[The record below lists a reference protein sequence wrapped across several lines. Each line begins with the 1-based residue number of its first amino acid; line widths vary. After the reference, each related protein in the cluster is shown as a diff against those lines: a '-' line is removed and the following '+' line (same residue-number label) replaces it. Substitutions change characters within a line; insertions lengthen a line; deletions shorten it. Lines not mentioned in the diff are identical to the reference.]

1 VAIRIYTLAKELR
14 IDAKTLVEMCD
25 VAGIHGKASAIS
37 MLTTDEAER
46 LRAYCASG
54 GSAGMTPDA
63 TAETAAMKMPSDA
76 SSKAASASGI
86 EHTPAFH
93 FATRDQRR
101 KALDGLAR
109 LCTDRD
115 AALHDLEALLT
126 KHSAVAADVAEQF
139 ATARNGLTETHQKA
153 VAHRTRLDAA
163 VTSAQTA
170 VADLDATIARH
181 VANDFSAAER
191 SSIDAHVAAACDTF
205 TSTLHGIDLR
215 IAEATKSLTEKQQ
228 ALERDSQTLTEAR
241 QDKAVLGR
249 EEMTASLRAAIAAAE
264 EAAGK
269 AHAESLRA
277 HTESVS
283 SLETEVREYAARV
296 KTAAKEKKDWEKKAS
311 LTPDKRTW
319 AVWWEATTGTDFA
332 KQARNAARR
341 QASAEEKME
350 EAEQKLIAAR
360 KLITGAPT
368 QLAQVVAAAA
378 SKARTK
384 FAKSLDDAIPQLES
398 TTKALQQEIS
408 ALAAQ
413 LQSLTDERSQ
423 ALEDQRVCLA
433 SETRKAEESLRS
445 QTLAKR
451 ATAAQAL
458 TDAESQLAAAPAA
471 PESLDELLAKH
482 ARTEHTE
489 VISRQRDLAESIAKA
504 RTRLAD
510 LDTSL
515 ARRAGRLGLS
525 SAGTLTPED
534 IRRARSAVTDDPSS
548 LRRSVQSVSQARSRL
563 TPGRARTLDSAP
575 AGAGAATTVRNF
587 YIDLFTNEE
596 QVVSFRAVRRY
607 VQGHEGLGDFRPAD
621 EAGLEAQLR
630 SLHSQYEGSLFP
642 DWNAQRGTLI
652 EHFRNLFFPN
662 AMSGD
667 FFIANVSLNEAFP
680 VLTIRPAAI
689 GPRLAASLPPG
700 VSIAILCH
708 LNRWW
713 MPGDRP
719 LLTVHGI
726 LDILDSDPRDFEQ
739 RHRVN
744 VFSEQSAINPDHV
757 RSNVLCT
764 QNFCEGLPP
773 ISRITQRELTEWREY
788 LDWKRA
794 LIAENLEGLRF
805 VDAEVTPDGLVH
817 FVTVAPDEAYFQRC
831 ARHFRKDELNAFPLT
846 YSEDPWTFT
855 LSEEDRG
862 SRPFALGEHR
872 RNEPQAELPATAK
885 ATPPWPTVYV
895 AKVTFQLSDDDLA
908 MIDSESDD
916 KRTSVVEKLQ
926 RRVPA
931 TGFLS
936 LSVAGDRV
944 LLERQER
951 GIRSLQTQSGYS
963 PFLTSYLFNIK
974 AARLP
979 ERSEAIRDDEWS
991 RDDLNPDQK
1000 NAVLKMISAPD
1011 LALVQGPPGTG
1022 KTTMIAESIWQ
1033 FCRRGKSVLV
1043 ASQANTAVENAL
1055 ERLAR
1060 APAIRAVRLG
1070 KKAEKDK
1077 PFHEDRVIRTYYD
1090 GIASRC
1096 RSRSL
1101 DLWNG
1106 RDAEVRRLSQLLT
1119 ALDGLRDDAIAERS
1133 TIEQLLTRQR
1143 ELQLEQDRL
1152 AHDAAAS
1159 RSVGDQREALD
1170 GFGQFLTNQSD
1181 WRGDLPDAVR
1191 RHGFE
1196 AVVEPLN
1203 RLRAVGVAL
1212 LPAWDA
1218 FDALPAQRQSAAL
1231 VEIISHFRR
1240 LSPFRKFLVDDLRRL
1255 ESGQGSSILGPEQAA
1270 RLAALENE
1278 KALVLSQLTEL
1289 GNESKLEDFRR
1300 IESEIKEIRR
1310 TGSGLDKDIYK
1321 QVFNADGDPPAS
1333 WAYTNPAADRHSV
1346 LDSLRRALAALS
1358 TADQSFAAGLASLAR
1373 CANDEAI
1380 ALTTRSE
1387 PAPDVAGIDATLRD
1401 VVAHLEDAR
1410 NRLAGKLQRL
1420 HERMTDAPDGSDA
1433 PEGDPLE
1440 TYSLLRHTLADN
1452 LEDLQ
1457 SATEES
1463 RVFRDA
1469 WSPVIEQWIE
1479 DLDDPTIQDR
1489 DQDLFLDTY
1498 LKSCNVI
1505 GITCTENLRTL
1516 ERVDLQ
1522 HFDVAIIDEVSKATP
1537 PELVLPMSRARTAI
1551 LVGDHR
1557 QLPPLF
1563 KESSL
1568 SFNEVVTQD
1577 EEDADGAA
1585 AATLPETVLT
1595 PENVR
1600 RFRRMVTS
1608 SYFKEHFENAPDGLK
1623 AALVTQYR
1631 MHPHIMGVIN
1641 HFYEGR
1647 LQCGLEDPD
1656 VARAHRMSLTGPTRS
1671 YLQPE
1676 QHALWIDAA
1685 VDPSGRVCHESKD
1698 RNSKVNHGEA
1708 SLIAKVVCDIERAC
1722 RELGY
1727 GSAGKA
1733 RKLVG
1738 IVTFY
1743 GRQVNVI
1750 RNAIQRAKSRLGID
1764 DFRAVHW
1771 DVNTVDRFQGQ
1782 ERPIVLV
1789 SMVRNPP
1796 SGRLSRQAH
1805 TAQFERVNVAYSRA
1819 QELLVVFGSRDVFTR
1834 YPVTLPNLDTPG
1846 EREVPVYKLIID
1858 QIRMAGGLLAP
1869 ADILDQATF
1878 EALQDSRRRAPASA
1892 GQSRRPRR

>member
-14 IDAKTLVEMCD
+14 LDAKSLVELCD
-25 VAGIHGKASAIS
+25 SAGIPGKASAIS
-37 MLTTDEAER
+37 MLTTEEAEK
-46 LRAYCASG
+46 LRVLVGSG
-54 GSAGMTPDA
+54 GGSGMTRDDA
-63 TAETAAMKMPSDA
+63 TETAGTTKLPDA
-76 SSKAASASGI
+76 SSKAPGAGGI
-86 EHTPAFH
+86 EDTPGFL
-93 FATRDQRR
+93 FATRDHRR
-101 KALDGLAR
+101 KALDALAR

-115 AALHDLEALLT
+115 GALHNLEALLT
-126 KHSAVAADVAEQF
+126 KRSAVAAAVTQEF
-139 ATARNGLTETHQKA
+139 AAARNRVADQYHAA
-153 VAHRTRLDAA
+153 VANHKQLAEAVENART
-163 VTSAQTA
+163 T
-170 VADLDATIARH
+170 VADFDATIARH
-181 VANDFSAAER
+181 ATNDFSDPER
-191 SSIDAHVAAACDTF
+191 SSIASHVD
-205 TSTLHGIDLR
+205 STCNAFASSLQAIDFRL
-215 IAEATKSLTEKQQ
+215 AEAERSLTDKKQ
-228 ALERDSQTLTEAR
+228 ALERDAKTLADAR
-241 QDKAVLGR
+241 QTKDVLDGDDT
-249 EEMTASLRAAIAAAE
+249 TASLRASIAAAQ
-264 EAAGK
+264 EAAEK
-269 AHAESLRA
+269 AHAKSLEA
-277 HTESVS
+277 HTNAVA
-283 SLETEVREYAARV
+283 SLETELRQCADRAETAAR
-296 KTAAKEKKDWEKKAS
+296 EKRDWEKKAS

-319 AVWWEATTGTDFA
+319 AEWWESKTTDFSR
-332 KQARNAARR
+332 QARNAARR
-341 QASAEEKME
+341 QSSAEEKME
-350 EAEQKLIAAR
+350 AAEQKLIAAR
-360 KLITGAPT
+360 QQVTDAPA
-368 QLAQVVAAAA
+368 QLAQMVAAAV
-378 SKARTK
+378 SEARRK
-384 FAKSLDDAIPQLES
+384 FASVIDEAIERLGPVVE
-398 TTKALQQEIS
+398 ALQQEIS

-413 LQSLTDERSQ
+413 IESLTDERSQ
-423 ALEDQRVCLA
+423 ALEGQRACVA
-433 SETRKAEESLRS
+433 SETHKAAESLRS
-445 QTLAKR
+445 QTIAKR

-458 TDAESQLAAAPAA
+458 TDAESKLASAPAA
-471 PESLDELLAKH
+471 PESLEELLAEH
-482 ARTEHTE
+482 AHNEETE
-489 VISRQRDLAESIAKA
+489 VNSRQRDLAESIAKA
-504 RTRLAD
+504 RKRLAD
-510 LDTSL
+510 LESSL
-515 ARRAGRLGLS
+515 ARRATRLGIS
-525 SAGTLTPED
+525 STGTLTPVD
-534 IRRARSAVTDDPSS
+534 IQRARSEVTDDPSS
-548 LRRSVQSVSQARSRL
+548 LHGSVQSVAQPGPRV

-575 AGAGAATTVRNF
+575 VGAGAATTVQNF

-607 VQGHEGLGDFRPAD
+607 VQGHEGLGDFRPAG

-630 SLHSQYEGSLFP
+630 SLHRQYEGSLFP
-642 DWNAQRGTLI
+642 NWNGRRETI
-652 EHFRNLFFPN
+652 VEHFRNLFFPN
-662 AMSGD
+662 AMSGE

-680 VLTIRPAAI
+680 VLTIRPAVI
-689 GPRLAASLPPG
+689 GPRLAAALPPG
-700 VSIAILCH
+700 VSLAVLCH

-757 RSNVLCT
+757 RSRVLCT
-764 QNFCEGLPP
+764 QSFCESLPP
-773 ISRITQRELTEWREY
+773 ISRITQQELTEWREY
-788 LDWKRA
+788 LVWKRA
-794 LIAENLEGLRF
+794 LIAENLDGLRF
-805 VDAEVTPDGLVH
+805 VDAEITPDGLVH
-817 FVTVAPDEAYFQRC
+817 FTTVALDEAHFQRC
-831 ARHFRKDELNAFPLT
+831 ARHFRKDELNAFPLN

-862 SRPFALGEHR
+862 SRAFALGEHR
-872 RNEPQAELPATAK
+872 RNEPQTELPATAK
-885 ATPPWPTVYV
+885 ATTPWPAVYV
-895 AKVTFQLSDDDLA
+895 VKVTFQLSDDDLA
-908 MIDSESDD
+908 MIDSEADD
-916 KRTSVVEKLQ
+916 RRIAVIEKLQ

-931 TGFLS
+931 SGFLS
-936 LSVAGDRV
+936 LSVVGDRV

-951 GIRSLQTQSGYS
+951 GIQSLQTQSGYS

-979 ERSEAIRDDEWS
+979 EHAEAIGEDEWS

-1033 FCRRGKSVLV
+1033 FCRRGKTVLV

-1101 DLWNG
+1101 DAWND
-1106 RDAEVRRLSQLLT
+1106 RDAEIRRLSQLLT
-1119 ALDGLRDDAIAERS
+1119 ALDDLRDDAIAERN
-1133 TIEQLLTRQR
+1133 TIEKLLTHQR

-1152 AHDAAAS
+1152 ARDAAAA
-1159 RSVGDQREALD
+1159 RSVGDQREALA
-1170 GFGQFLTNQSD
+1170 GFCRFLPNEAD
-1181 WRGDLPDAVR
+1181 WRGDLPETVR

-1203 RLRAVGVAL
+1203 RLRDVGIAL
-1212 LPAWDA
+1212 LPPWDA

-1240 LSPFRKFLVDDLRRL
+1240 LSPFRKFLMDDLRRL
-1255 ESGQGSSILGPEQAA
+1255 ESGAGSSILGPEQAA

-1278 KALVLSQLTEL
+1278 KTLVLTQLTEV
-1289 GNESKLEDFRR
+1289 GNESKLDDFRR
-1300 IESEIKEIRR
+1300 IENEIKEIRR
-1310 TGSGLDKDIYK
+1310 NGAGLDRDVYQ
-1321 QVFNADGDPPAS
+1321 QVFNIDSDPPAS
-1333 WAYTNPAADRHSV
+1333 WAYTNPAADRREV
-1346 LDSLRRALAALS
+1346 LDSLGRALAALS
-1358 TADQSFAAGLASLAR
+1358 LADQAFETGLASLAK
-1373 CANDEAI
+1373 CANDEAM
-1380 ALTTRSE
+1380 ALATRPESV
-1387 PAPDVAGIDATLRD
+1387 PDIAGIDATIRD
-1401 VVAHLEDAR
+1401 VAAQLDDAR

-1420 HERMTDAPDGSDA
+1420 HERMGEASVASDPA
-1433 PEGDPLE
+1433 DGDPLHA
-1440 TYSLLRHTLADN
+1440 YSLLRQTLAEN

-1463 RVFRDA
+1463 RGFRDA

-1479 DLDDPTIQDR
+1479 DLDDPKIQDR
-1489 DQDLFLDTY
+1489 DQDPFLDTY
-1498 LKSCNVI
+1498 LKSCNVV

-1568 SFNEVVTQD
+1568 SFSEVVTQD
-1577 EEDADGAA
+1577 EEDAGNAA
-1585 AATLPETVLT
+1585 AASPPETVLT

-1600 RFRRMVTS
+1600 RFKRMVTA

-1631 MHPHIMGVIN
+1631 MHPQIMGVIN

-1647 LQCGLEDPD
+1647 LGCGLQDPD
-1656 VARAHRMSLTGPTRS
+1656 SARAHRMSLTGPTRT
-1671 YLQPE
+1671 YLQPD
-1676 QHALWIDAA
+1676 QHVLWIDAA
-1685 VDPSGRVCHESKD
+1685 TDPSGRACHESKD

-1708 SLIAKVVCDIERAC
+1708 ALIAKVVCDIERAC

-1764 DFRAVHW
+1764 EFRAVHW
-1771 DVNTVDRFQGQ
+1771 DVNTVDRYQGQ

-1819 QELLVVFGSRDVFTR
+1819 QELLVVFGSRDIFTR

-1858 QIRMAGGLLAP
+1858 QIRMAGGLLTP

-1878 EALQDSRRRAPASA
+1878 ESLQDSRRRAPASA